1 MIFQMPMK
9 VFSDPKR
16 PGTSDVL
23 ARELRHFRVFDEK
36 VFLEE
41 LEGVVR
47 ETAERERADFDAF
60 ELVFEVLLAMPSIGV
75 VARIPLEA
83 LRAEA
88 AANYRDFLL
97 FHHCLLVL
105 VNDDDVR

>member
-1 MIFQMPMK
+1 MK

-36 VFLEE
+36 VFVEE
-41 LEGVVR
+41 LEGVVHGA
-47 ETAERERADFDAF
+47 AEPADFDAF
-60 ELVFEVLLAMPSIGV
+60 ELVFEVLDAMPSIGV
-75 VARIPLEA
+75 VARVTLEA

-88 AANYRDFLL
+88 ATNDRDFLL
-97 FHHCLLVL
+97 FHHRLLL
-105 VNDDDVR
+105 ANDDDVR